1 MSTANDLYLNAIRPL
16 PADEQLRLASLI
28 LQGLKKTPGGPID
41 YREYWSDDDIVD
53 LAAFAARHAVESTE
67 ME

>member
-1 MSTANDLYLNAIRPL
+1 MSTANDLYLNAIQPL

-28 LQGLKKTPGGPID
+28 LQGLRKTPDGSID

-67 ME
+67 TE